1 MYLWYFSLSYGE
13 AFTVMRRHRINLNLI
28 HDHNP
33 KVSITFL
40 WLNETKLVV
49 QVSCTQDRGR
59 GTGHVS
65 EHFWFSLF
73 VYLFI
78 IKYLLKF
85 CLSQLFLENLDK
97 FVSHVESV
105 NFINL
110 FLTDLKYV
118 VFWIS
123 ISNLKVSK
131 SLRSGVFNFLI
142 FFSLAERKTWLPR
155 CILIIIL
162 NQNRRTCLFNMFSTL
177 STLTSICI
185 FSILASGTHVLT
197 STVVWPL
204 CWLPW

>member
-49 QVSCTQDRGR
+49 QVSCTQGR

-118 VFWIS
+118 VF
-123 ISNLKVSK
+123 
-131 SLRSGVFNFLI
+131 
-142 FFSLAERKTWLPR
+142 
-155 CILIIIL
+155 
-162 NQNRRTCLFNMFSTL
+162 
-177 STLTSICI
+177 
-185 FSILASGTHVLT
+185 
-197 STVVWPL
+197 
-204 CWLPW
+204 

>member
-1 MYLWYFSLSYGE
+1 
-13 AFTVMRRHRINLNLI
+13 MRRHRINLNLI

-49 QVSCTQDRGR
+49 QVSCTQDRGW
-59 GTGHVS
+59 GIGHVS
-65 EHFWFSLF
+65 EHFWFFLF

-78 IKYLLKF
+78 IKYILKF

-118 VFWIS
+118 VF
-123 ISNLKVSK
+123 
-131 SLRSGVFNFLI
+131 
-142 FFSLAERKTWLPR
+142 
-155 CILIIIL
+155 
-162 NQNRRTCLFNMFSTL
+162 
-177 STLTSICI
+177 
-185 FSILASGTHVLT
+185 
-197 STVVWPL
+197 
-204 CWLPW
+204 